1 MARVLICDPVDE
13 DAVRAMKDAGHE
25 VVEKTGMSPE
35 ELLETVPEFDA
46 MVVRS
51 ATKVRKPVLEK
62 AAQGNLKLIVRGGV
76 GLDNI
81 DTDVAA
87 ELGIKVDNTP
97 AASSVA
103 VAELA
108 MAHMLA
114 CSRYLGPANITMKK
128 GEWNKKAYGKGKE
141 LMGSI
146 LGLIGYGRISR
157 ELARMA
163 GGFEMRV
170 LFYDPYVDEA
180 DDAAK
185 VDLETLLGQ
194 SDFIS
199 LHIPHTKETHY
210 LLDAPQ
216 FELMKDGVVIVNC
229 ARGGTINEAALLDA
243 LNSGKVFAAGLDV
256 FEKEPPGETPLVKH
270 EKVVVTPH
278 IGAGTVAAKKRVGT
292 EVARKVIDFFGK
304 E

>member
-13 DAVRAMKDAGHE
+13 DALKAIRDGGHE

-35 ELLETVPEFDA
+35 ELLEVAPQFDA

-62 AAQGNLKLIVRGGV
+62 AARGNLKLIVRGGV

-87 ELGIKVDNTP
+87 DLGITVNNTP

-114 CSRYLGPANITMKK
+114 CSRFLGPANLTMKK

-141 LMGSI
+141 LLGST
-146 LGLIGYGRISR
+146 LGLIGFGRISC
-157 ELARMA
+157 ELAGMA
-163 GGFEMRV
+163 RGFGMKV
-170 LFYDPYVDEA
+170 IFFDPYVEGAEDVQ
-180 DDAAK
+180 K
-185 VDLETLLGQ
+185 VDLETLLRK

-199 LHIPHTKETHY
+199 LHIPHSKETHY
-210 LLDAPQ
+210 LLDTPQ
-216 FELMKDGVVIVNC
+216 FEMMKDGVVIVNC
-229 ARGGTINEAALLDA
+229 ARGGTVNESALLEA
-243 LNSGKVFAAGLDV
+243 LDSGKVFAAGVDV
-256 FEKEPPGETPLVKH
+256 FEEEPPADNPLVKH
-270 EKVVVTPH
+270 ERVVVTPH
-278 IGAGTVAAKKRVGT
+278 IGAGTTAAKKRVGT
-292 EVARKVIDFFGK
+292 EVASKINSFFK
-304 E
+304 

>member
-13 DAVRAMKDAGHE
+13 DALKAIRDGGHE

-35 ELLETVPEFDA
+35 ELLEVAPQFDA
-46 MVVRS
+46 LVVRS

-62 AAQGNLKLIVRGGV
+62 AVKGSLKLIVRGGV

-87 ELGIKVDNTP
+87 DLGITVNNTP

-114 CSRYLGPANITMKK
+114 CSRFLGPANLTMKK

-141 LMGSI
+141 LLGST
-146 LGLIGYGRISR
+146 LGLIGFGRISC
-157 ELARMA
+157 ELAGMA
-163 GGFEMRV
+163 RGFGMKV
-170 LFYDPYVDEA
+170 VFFDPYVEGAGDVQ
-180 DDAAK
+180 K
-185 VDLETLLGQ
+185 VDLETLLRK

-199 LHIPHTKETHY
+199 LHIPHSGETHY
-210 LLDAPQ
+210 LLDTPQ
-216 FELMKDGVVIVNC
+216 FEMMKDGVVIVNC
-229 ARGGTINEAALLDA
+229 ARGGTVNEAALLEA
-243 LNSGKVFAAGLDV
+243 LDSGKVFAAGVDV
-256 FEKEPPGETPLVKH
+256 FEEEPAGDNPLVKH
-270 EKVVVTPH
+270 ERVVVTPH
-278 IGAGTVAAKKRVGT
+278 IGAGTAAAKKRVGT
-292 EVARKVIDFFGK
+292 EVASKINSFFK
-304 E
+304 

>member
-13 DAVRAMKDAGHE
+13 DALKAIRDGGHE

-35 ELLETVPEFDA
+35 ELLEVAPQFDA

-62 AAQGNLKLIVRGGV
+62 AARGSLKLIVRGGV

-87 ELGIKVDNTP
+87 DLGITVNNTP

-114 CSRYLGPANITMKK
+114 CSRFLGPANLTMKK

-141 LMGSI
+141 LLGST
-146 LGLIGYGRISR
+146 LGLVGFGRISC
-157 ELARMA
+157 ELAGMA
-163 GGFEMRV
+163 RGFGMEV
-170 LFYDPYVDEA
+170 IFFDPYVEGA
-180 DDAAK
+180 EDAQK
-185 VDLETLLGQ
+185 VDLETLLSK

-199 LHIPHTKETHY
+199 LHIPHSKETHY
-210 LLDAPQ
+210 LLDTPQ
-216 FELMKDGVVIVNC
+216 FEMMKDGVVIVNC
-229 ARGGTINEAALLDA
+229 ARGGTVNEAALLEA
-243 LNSGKVFAAGLDV
+243 LDSGKVFAAGVDV
-256 FEKEPPGETPLVKH
+256 FEEEPPADNPLVKH
-270 EKVVVTPH
+270 ERVVVTPH
-278 IGAGTVAAKKRVGT
+278 IGAGTAAAKKRVGT
-292 EVARKVIDFFGK
+292 EVASKINSFFK
-304 E
+304 

>member
-1 MARVLICDPVDE
+1 MARVLICDPVDQTALE
-13 DAVRAMKDAGHE
+13 AMRSAGHE
-25 VVEKTGMSPE
+25 VVEKTGMTPE
-35 ELLETVPEFDA
+35 ELLETAPQFDA

-51 ATKVRKPVLEK
+51 ATKVRKPVLE
-62 AAQGNLKLIVRGGV
+62 AAARGNLKLIVRGGV

-87 ELGIKVDNTP
+87 ELGITVNNTP

-114 CSRYLGPANITMKK
+114 CSRFLGPANLTMKR

-141 LMGSI
+141 LFGST
-146 LGLIGYGRISR
+146 LGLIGFGRISC
-157 ELARMA
+157 EVGKMA
-163 GGFEMRV
+163 GGFGMKV
-170 LFYDPYVDEA
+170 IFFDPYI
-180 DDAAK
+180 DDAADAQK
-185 VDLETLLGQ
+185 VDLDTLLRQ

-199 LHIPHTKETHY
+199 LHIPHNKETHY

-216 FELMKDGVVIVNC
+216 FGMMKDGVVIVNC
-229 ARGGTINEAALLDA
+229 ARGGTINESALLEAID
-243 LNSGKVFAAGLDV
+243 SGKVFAAGVDV
-256 FEKEPPGETPLVKH
+256 FEEEPPADNPLVMN
-270 EKVVVTPH
+270 ERVVVTPH
-278 IGAGTVAAKKRVGT
+278 IGAGTAAAGKRVGG
-292 EVARKVIDFFGK
+292 EVAKKIIAFF

>member
-13 DAVRAMKDAGHE
+13 DALKAIRDGGHE

-35 ELLETVPEFDA
+35 ELLEVAPQFDA

-62 AAQGNLKLIVRGGV
+62 AARGNLKLIVRGGV

-87 ELGIKVDNTP
+87 DLGITVNNTP

-114 CSRYLGPANITMKK
+114 CSRFLGPANLTMKK

-141 LMGSI
+141 LLGST
-146 LGLIGYGRISR
+146 LGLIGFGRISC
-157 ELARMA
+157 ELAGMA
-163 GGFEMRV
+163 RGFGMKV
-170 LFYDPYVDEA
+170 IFFDPYVEGAEDVQ
-180 DDAAK
+180 K
-185 VDLETLLGQ
+185 VDLETLLRK
-194 SDFIS
+194 SDFVS
-199 LHIPHTKETHY
+199 LHIPHSRETHY
-210 LLDAPQ
+210 LLDTPQ
-216 FELMKDGVVIVNC
+216 FKMMKDGVIIVNC
-229 ARGGTINEAALLDA
+229 ARGGTVNEAALLEA
-243 LNSGKVFAAGLDV
+243 LDSGKVFAAGVDV
-256 FEKEPPGETPLVKH
+256 FEEEPPGDNPLVKH
-270 EKVVVTPH
+270 ERVVVTPH
-278 IGAGTVAAKKRVGT
+278 IGAGTAAAKKRVGT
-292 EVARKVIDFFGK
+292 EVASKINSFFK
-304 E
+304 

>member
-13 DAVRAMKDAGHE
+13 DALKAIRDGGHE

-35 ELLETVPEFDA
+35 ELLEVAPQFDA

-62 AAQGNLKLIVRGGV
+62 AVKGSLKLIVRGGV

-87 ELGIKVDNTP
+87 DLGITVNNTP

-114 CSRYLGPANITMKK
+114 CSRFLGPANLTMKK
-128 GEWNKKAYGKGKE
+128 NEWNKKAYGKGKE
-141 LMGSI
+141 LLGST
-146 LGLIGYGRISR
+146 LGLIGYGRISC
-157 ELARMA
+157 ELAGMA
-163 GGFEMRV
+163 RGFGMNII
-170 LFYDPYVDEA
+170 FFDPYVE
-180 DDAAK
+180 DAEDVQK
-185 VDLETLLGQ
+185 VDLETLLRK

-199 LHIPHTKETHY
+199 LHIPHSQETHY

-216 FELMKDGVVIVNC
+216 FQMMKDGVVIVNC
-229 ARGGTINEAALLDA
+229 ARGGTVNEAALLEA
-243 LNSGKVFAAGLDV
+243 LDSGKVFAAGVDV
-256 FEKEPPGETPLVKH
+256 FEKEPPADNPLVKH
-270 EKVVVTPH
+270 ERVVVTPH
-278 IGAGTVAAKKRVGT
+278 IGAGTAAAKKRVGT
-292 EVARKVIDFFGK
+292 EVASKINSFFK
-304 E
+304 